1 MKYAYKDK
9 EKTKKIYIDDAI
21 EQVDYYCL
29 NHNCEG
35 ILRACALGSTVVPS
49 YFAAKVSAHS
59 DGCFYGKY
67 YLNIKKYQKDTF
79 SLDNFFQNISSES
92 KASTNNKSS
101 ENDKNDVLNQNTI
114 PLPNSLFQVYK
125 YCLNS
130 SLNDILSGKK
140 TIEILADLRSENF
153 YTRVITENKIVEG
166 KLIFI
171 DKKNKTLNIQYPAH
185 LEKIENKK
193 YIYLTVKINYPIAN
207 MDLFLLNK
215 IYIIGGYFDNFKVT
229 LSNRRQIRLLD

>member
-9 EKTKKIYIDDAI
+9 EKTEKIYIDDAMKFI
-21 EQVDYYCL
+21 DYYCL
-29 NHNCEG
+29 NPICTG

-49 YFAAKVSAHS
+49 YFAANISSHS
-59 DGCFYGKY
+59 GGCLYGKY
-67 YLNIKKYQKDTF
+67 YINIKKYQKDTF
-79 SLDNFFQNISSES
+79 NLDNFFQNISSER
-92 KASTNNKSS
+92 KASTNKPS
-101 ENDKNDVLNQNTI
+101 ENNKNEVLNQNTI

-130 SLNDILSGKK
+130 SLEDTLSNKK
-140 TIEILADLRSENF
+140 IIEILADLRSEHF
-153 YTRVITENKIVEG
+153 YTKVIVGNKIVEG

-207 MDLFLLNK
+207 MSSFLLNR

-229 LSNRRQIRLLD
+229 LSNRRQIKLLD